1 MPIIEG
7 WDELCRAV
15 EAILFA
21 SGYPVKFSVIADVL
35 SIDEEKVRE
44 LVSEL
49 SKSYEDRGIELAVL
63 NDECQLCSKAKYEEP
78 VRAALGI
85 RRGTKLYQALMEVLS
100 IIVYRQP
107 VTRAYIE
114 QVRGVDC
121 SYSIT
126 SLLDKGMIENKGHLE
141 LPGRPALYGTTSDF
155 LRVFGLSSLQELP
168 PIELFDSV
176 SGDSADAS
184 SETPGKA
191 DSAVDFESN

>member
-63 NDECQLCSKAKYEEP
+63 NDECQLCSKATYEEP

-85 RRGTKLYQALMEVLS
+85 RRGTKLSQALMEVLS

>member
-1 MPIIEG
+1 M
-7 WDELCRAV
+7 
-15 EAILFA
+15 
-21 SGYPVKFSVIADVL
+21 
-35 SIDEEKVRE
+35 
-44 LVSEL
+44 
-49 SKSYEDRGIELAVL
+49 
-63 NDECQLCSKAKYEEP
+63 
-78 VRAALGI
+78 
-85 RRGTKLYQALMEVLS
+85 
-100 IIVYRQP
+100 
-107 VTRAYIE
+107 
-114 QVRGVDC
+114 RGVDC

>member
-85 RRGTKLYQALMEVLS
+85 RRGTKLSQALMEVLS
-100 IIVYRQP
+100 IIAYRQP

-114 QVRGVDC
+114 QVRVLTVRILLHRFLINGYDREQRAFRASWKACTIWNNLRFSSCFRFIV
-121 SYSIT
+121 IAGT
-126 SLLDKGMIENKGHLE
+126 S
-141 LPGRPALYGTTSDF
+141 SD
-155 LRVFGLSSLQELP
+155 
-168 PIELFDSV
+168 
-176 SGDSADAS
+176 
-184 SETPGKA
+184 
-191 DSAVDFESN
+191 

>member
-49 SKSYEDRGIELAVL
+49 SKSYEDRGNELAVL

-85 RRGTKLYQALMEVLS
+85 RRGTKLSQALMEVLS

-107 VTRAYIE
+107 VTRAYI
-114 QVRGVDC
+114 DC